1 MFKKINSQSEPY
13 GCIICITAPYTP
25 IYSKV
30 MFFKRKEPQF
40 VLKVKQNRNEVFIID
55 ELRIEAGDIETLVMQ
70 LEQALVSIDSKLK
83 DMNGA

>member
-1 MFKKINSQSEPY
+1 
-13 GCIICITAPYTP
+13 
-25 IYSKV
+25 

-55 ELRIEAGDIETLVMQ
+55 ELRIEAGDIDTLVMQ
-70 LEQALVSIDSKLK
+70 LEQALVSIDTKLK

>member
-1 MFKKINSQSEPY
+1 
-13 GCIICITAPYTP
+13 
-25 IYSKV
+25 

-70 LEQALVSIDSKLK
+70 LEQACSDECYDAFLGI
-83 DMNGA
+83 

>member
-1 MFKKINSQSEPY
+1 MIREPY
-13 GCIICITAPYTP
+13 GCIICITAPYTQL
-25 IYSKV
+25 YSNT

-70 LEQALVSIDSKLK
+70 LEQALVSIDTKLK